1 MFIVLLIITFLI
13 SLLVCFIVARIFNK
27 PIQGILNRLIED
39 SISGAWLTY
48 LKFAIYVVGISAGV
62 GIWQLER
69 YITPTAS
76 EGNNIITLNTNRWTL
91 EIYRTIIGTLQGI
104 AWLLLVF
111 FVFALIAYV
120 IVRLV
125 EMKKEIGHK

>member
-39 SISGAWLTY
+39 NISGAWLTF

-76 EGNNIITLNTNRWTL
+76 KGNNIR
-91 EIYRTIIGTLQGI
+91 
-104 AWLLLVF
+104 F
-111 FVFALIAYV
+111 F
-120 IVRLV
+120 
-125 EMKKEIGHK
+125 